1 MPEQEKLSRT
11 IRIDLIPDVP
21 DIPTKKGVVIATP
34 TQRHRRMTQAWTK
47 DASEDRYNELLQSVY
62 DAALICTLKGK
73 IVDVNVRAIDFLLYS
88 REELLDLNVF
98 DVVSGSD
105 DALLQSL
112 YENLENERFTLISAY
127 CVRKDGTYFP
137 AEISVN
143 KLRLGDT
150 HLSFFV
156 RDITVRRQSE
166 EMLRTE
172 HNAIQNSG
180 NGIAVVDLDA
190 MLEYINPAV
199 AHMWGY
205 DNPDELLGQDV
216 RVLLGKTD
224 AAAKMIAI
232 VLSDHQT
239 WVGELKAPRP
249 GGGEFDV
256 QISAACNR
264 NTEGEP
270 VGIVFSFVDISD
282 RKRAE
287 QAERDAERTR
297 VMLESLGA
305 ACHHLGQPATVL
317 LANLGIIQ
325 RRMKTDDP
333 ILSDLLNSSIEAVES
348 LGEILHKLNTV
359 NEYKT
364 TQYLERVEG
373 ESQENRII
381 EI

>member
-1 MPEQEKLSRT
+1 M
-11 IRIDLIPDVP
+11 
-21 DIPTKKGVVIATP
+21 
-34 TQRHRRMTQAWTK
+34 
-47 DASEDRYNELLQSVY
+47 
-62 DAALICTLKGK
+62 
-73 IVDVNVRAIDFLLYS
+73 
-88 REELLDLNVF
+88 
-98 DVVSGSD
+98 
-105 DALLQSL
+105 
-112 YENLENERFTLISAY
+112 
-127 CVRKDGTYFP
+127 
-137 AEISVN
+137 
-143 KLRLGDT
+143 
-150 HLSFFV
+150 
-156 RDITVRRQSE
+156 
-166 EMLRTE
+166 
-172 HNAIQNSG
+172 
-180 NGIAVVDLDA
+180 
-190 MLEYINPAV
+190 
-199 AHMWGY
+199 
-205 DNPDELLGQDV
+205 

>member
-317 LANLGIIQ
+317 LANLG
-325 RRMKTDDP
+325 
-333 ILSDLLNSSIEAVES
+333 SIEAVES